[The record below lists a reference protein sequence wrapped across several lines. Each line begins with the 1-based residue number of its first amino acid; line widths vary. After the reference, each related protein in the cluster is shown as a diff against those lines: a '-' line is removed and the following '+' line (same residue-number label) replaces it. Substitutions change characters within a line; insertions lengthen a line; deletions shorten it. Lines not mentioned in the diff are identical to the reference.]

1 MSRGIRSFA
10 AQKTLPM
17 RTYLLL
23 SVTLLLA
30 WNSLASQSEINF
42 NLKFNLQQIQTVD
55 PKILEILERDLQ
67 QFLSGRSWTEDRFL
81 PEERINCNL
90 VMTITEGDSPNKF
103 EADLAIQSSR
113 PVYGSGVETA
123 VFNTLD
129 SRVTFFYE
137 QFQAIQLSENSYTG
151 NLASVLGYY
160 VNLVLGFDYDTF
172 SPLGGQPYFERALEI
187 INRLPADV
195 SDDTGWKATP
205 SRNRFWLLEN
215 ILSPRVL
222 PLRRALY
229 VYHREGLDRMH
240 EDVGLA
246 RANIILALEDV
257 QKTNQS
263 YPNTMIVQAFVD
275 AKREEIM
282 EIFKG
287 GTPTEQSTAIQIL
300 TRIDPSN
307 AGKYRE
313 IRNSRGGANLRAG
326 SSNFG
331 NSNSGRSIAPK
342 QSGGRALQQPRKGG

>member
-1 MSRGIRSFA
+1 
-10 AQKTLPM
+10 M
-17 RTYLLL
+17 RIFLLL
-23 SVTLLLA
+23 SAAVLLS
-30 WNSLASQSEINF
+30 WNSLVSQSEINF

-55 PKILEILERDLQ
+55 PKILETLERDLQ

-129 SRVTFFYE
+129 TRVTFFYE

-160 VNLVLGFDYDTF
+160 VNLILGFDYDTF
-172 SPLGGQPYFERALEI
+172 SPLGGQRYFEEAQEI
-187 INRLPADV
+187 INRLPSDVADD
-195 SDDTGWKATP
+195 SGWKATP

-229 VYHREGLDRMH
+229 TYHREGLDRMY

-246 RANIILALEDV
+246 RANIVLALEDV
-257 QKTNQS
+257 KKTNQD

-287 GTPTEQSTAIQIL
+287 GTPTEQSAVIQTL

-313 IRNSRGGANLRAG
+313 IRNSSRGANLRAG
-326 SSNFG
+326 NTSQSK
-331 NSNSGRSIAPK
+331 STGRSIAPN
-342 QSGGRALQQPRKGG
+342 QTRTNSLNNSGNASRLKKGGK